1 MWTHI
6 FAHARMSWSC
16 CFLCYSL
23 LAPLGAFFIH
33 LGTKQKKKSTTR
45 LSSRAHLRRRKT
57 HKSPPKRQTPTTKTK
72 NQQKMVAN
80 QRVTAGLTRPDCY
93 ALQSRHRHTASTWS
107 APFPAYNSTPTL
119 AGPRS
124 TVRQTPD
131 PTAALTRQ
139 RVRAQPGRPLQALAT
154 PVICP
159 RAGDS
164 GALGPPANFTFSGR
178 TRSCDC
184 GNRGQHQSV
193 IIRLSIN
200 VLRTPRFC
208 FQTFERFAGVR
219 SPQKLDGRKE
229 KNQAHLFVSRLTHLT
244 ATMLQQGASVRAL
257 HERRVAFAHEAECG
271 AAPCLCV
278 LYLTNQVLSLFFCT
292 PHLVLHFLFFSPLA
306 LFFY

>member
-1 MWTHI
+1 MGVLRGCVCGRT
-6 FAHARMSWSC
+6 
-16 CFLCYSL
+16 FLRTRACLGAAGFFCYSL
-23 LAPLGAFFIH
+23 RLHAPLRVFLFI
-33 LGTKQKKKSTTR
+33 LEPNKKEEHDASLVAR
-45 LSSRAHLRRRKT
+45 LPPAHTCTAVQQNPHKNRR
-57 HKSPPKRQTPTTKTK
+57 HDPT
-72 NQQKMVAN
+72 QQKMVAN

-164 GALGPPANFTFSGR
+164 GALGPPANYKFRGR

-184 GNRGQHQSV
+184 GNRGQHRSA
-193 IIRLSIN
+193 II
-200 VLRTPRFC
+200 
-208 FQTFERFAGVR
+208 
-219 SPQKLDGRKE
+219 
-229 KNQAHLFVSRLTHLT
+229 
-244 ATMLQQGASVRAL
+244 
-257 HERRVAFAHEAECG
+257 
-271 AAPCLCV
+271 
-278 LYLTNQVLSLFFCT
+278 
-292 PHLVLHFLFFSPLA
+292 
-306 LFFY
+306 